1 MAIKEKEED
10 MRIEE
15 YGKKK
20 EALEH
25 LKREKE
31 AQRFK
36 MKQDI
41 KQALVDR

>member
-1 MAIKEKEED
+1 

-25 LKREKE
+25 LKKEKTAE
-31 AQRFK
+31 RFAQ
-36 MKQDI
+36 KQKL

>member
-1 MAIKEKEED
+1 MAVKEKEEEL
-10 MRIEE
+10 RIEE

-31 AQRFK
+31 ATRFQK
-36 MKQDI
+36 K
-41 KQALVDR
+41 